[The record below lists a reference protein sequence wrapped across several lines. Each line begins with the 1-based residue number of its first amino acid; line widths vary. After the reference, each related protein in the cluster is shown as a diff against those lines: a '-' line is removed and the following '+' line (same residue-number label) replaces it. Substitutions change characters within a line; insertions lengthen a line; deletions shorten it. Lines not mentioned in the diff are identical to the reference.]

1 MVWRTTHLTDKSLVC
16 CARLVFTPGS
26 LTDIVT
32 ARCDAGARMGENL
45 AKDMISARIGPDF
58 RLAVAGALSDF
69 ADRPE
74 PVHPK
79 DLVGHACINFRLP
92 TFGGLY
98 AWEFE
103 ENGREIKIRVAGQ
116 LVFNNIFNAVEA
128 TLTLWPRLCPGGNRP
143 AVRRRGTAR
152 ARPRGMVALLGRL
165 SPLLPEPP
173 PILTGL
179 RRTSRSPAPPRLPAQ
194 VGCPSGCAY
203 ARSAISDAPPPILTG
218 PRGTSRAPPTLNYRQ
233 SDVRRV
239 ALTHDRRSSAI
250 RLPA

>member
-1 MVWRTTHLTDKSLVC
+1 VVWRTTHLTDKSLVC
-16 CARLVFTPGS
+16 CARLVFIPGS

-58 RLAVAGALSDF
+58 RLAVAGALSYF

-92 TFGGLY
+92 TFGGRY

-103 ENGREIKIRVAGQ
+103 ENGREIRIRVAGQ
-116 LVFNNIFNAVEA
+116 LVFNNFGLAYVPEEIVLPYVAEGRLVRVLEEWSPYWDGYHLYYPSRRQSSPAFVARVEA
-128 TLTLWPRLCPGGNRP
+128 LRHRDYPRKSDVRP
-143 AVRRRGTAR
+143 
-152 ARPRGMVALLGRL
+152 VALTHG
-165 SPLLPEPP
+165 PP
-173 PILTGL
+173 
-179 RRTSRSPAPPRLPAQ
+179 
-194 VGCPSGCAY
+194 
-203 ARSAISDAPPPILTG
+203 SDAPPPILTG